1 MNEATSDY
9 IWINDELN
17 NFNQIIPRRYTLV
30 HDPNI
35 SDLFLY
41 INHEFMYQ
49 HLISSEFK
57 LLGEWITY
65 DEKKYLYYIYI
76 DVYFIHPTKN
86 LNPIDA
92 LIAELPRL
100 IKAIKYGD
108 CSFFSQHEQL
118 LDSSIYLFLHSKDPT
133 LDCIKYVGL
142 FSDYI

>member
-35 SDLFLY
+35 SDLFLC

-57 LLGEWITY
+57 LLGEWTTY
-65 DEKKYLYYIYI
+65 DEKNICI
-76 DVYFIHPTKN
+76 IFISM
-86 LNPIDA
+86 
-92 LIAELPRL
+92 LI
-100 IKAIKYGD
+100 
-108 CSFFSQHEQL
+108 SFIQL
-118 LDSSIYLFLHSKDPT
+118 KI
-133 LDCIKYVGL
+133 
-142 FSDYI
+142 

>member
-1 MNEATSDY
+1 
-9 IWINDELN
+9 
-17 NFNQIIPRRYTLV
+17 
-30 HDPNI
+30 
-35 SDLFLY
+35 
-41 INHEFMYQ
+41 
-49 HLISSEFK
+49 
-57 LLGEWITY
+57 EWTTY

-76 DVYFIHPTKN
+76 DVDFIHPTKN